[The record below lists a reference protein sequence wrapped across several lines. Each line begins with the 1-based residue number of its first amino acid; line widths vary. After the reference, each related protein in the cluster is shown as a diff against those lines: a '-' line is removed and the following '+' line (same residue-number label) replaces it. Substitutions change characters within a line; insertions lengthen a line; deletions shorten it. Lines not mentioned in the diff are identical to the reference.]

1 MKFLDMIPANEVL
14 PGDILLDEDLRE
26 FGPVLGVTPV
36 PGARESTV
44 TLSVN
49 GLAYTLDDT
58 DYVAVMR
65 ADLD

>member
-1 MKFLDMIPANEVL
+1 VL